1 MRFAFCPHRGK
12 FSKEFLNWVDFV
24 AVIPYFIALAAS
36 GGKRV
41 TSLGWLRILR
51 MIRVV
56 RLFRVSKHSK
66 RIQIMMRVLQSCTSD
81 FQMLLACIFLFM
93 IFGGSIIY
101 FFEEGSADT
110 LFTSILIIT
119 GHYSWFDCRQ
129 CAKKCP
135 FDMNFFF
142 KHHEFSRRLRFRG
155 DLSNICF
162 EEDFRF
168 FFIFSLNFKRS

>member
-1 MRFAFCPHRGK
+1 MIPSIYEATRSDNMWADPWAIQEFIVTSWFLLELSVRFAFCPHRGK

-56 RLFRVSKHSK
+56 RLFRLSKHSK

-119 GHYSWFDCRQ
+119 GHYS
-129 CAKKCP
+129 
-135 FDMNFFF
+135 
-142 KHHEFSRRLRFRG
+142 
-155 DLSNICF
+155 
-162 EEDFRF
+162 
-168 FFIFSLNFKRS
+168 